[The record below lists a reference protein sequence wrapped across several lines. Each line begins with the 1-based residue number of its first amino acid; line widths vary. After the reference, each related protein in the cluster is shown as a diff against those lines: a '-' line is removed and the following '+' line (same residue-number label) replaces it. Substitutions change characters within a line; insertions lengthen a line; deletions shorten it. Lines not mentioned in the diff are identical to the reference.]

1 MGGYDCS
8 IINKKVCKRG
18 NMLKNKRK
26 KYILNKKI
34 YGFLFFTL
42 IVVVLFGVSEYKDYK
57 KEETLR
63 IERVLN
69 KINLKIELVISSIG
83 DLETTESIKEYYN
96 LKEISYYNLI
106 KVLQEIQKK
115 NNVYGKIGYSLSLG
129 KENSDII
136 VTGDGTRDRKDYL
149 EKIGVIKK
157 NEETSN
163 IVLIPGNKEINFV
176 LKNKVFDLEEK
187 VFWLVALDRELF
199 FSELFDTKDG
209 KWEILKDENIYSLDK
224 NIVKKRQN
232 DKGYILRSV
241 GLNFKFLYTPNN
253 NRFYQILFLKSF
265 AIFIGLIILGLLIN
279 YSIKL
284 CKERKQLIGK
294 INNLAVVDRRKNLR
308 DFVLGIK
315 KIGEIGELTRKVKS
329 LQGRR
334 LRIVLVEIFDSD
346 DEGLDFKNFTLA
358 REYLKESLSTQNIYE
373 HIDIDYKS
381 IAFIISEESDSIIED
396 AFHVMLENIAQKYS
410 VELIAAVSN
419 EFISLERFPQE
430 YITCKKILDAKFM
443 AKGRKVLFSENIKT
457 GKLIL
462 TYPIETEAKLV
473 SKLLNG
479 NLQGAK
485 KIVDEIFIDR
495 INPEAMNKNDIKEF
509 TGLLYNTLN
518 RVVVQLKE
526 FEDSLQYKNLNIG
539 SITKTGDLEKIK
551 DIFND
556 LIVEI
561 CKQKKSSEQDEN
573 EVIREKIK
581 NYIDKN
587 YQIDFSLDNLADY
600 LGLSFKY
607 TSILFKKVMGDNF
620 KNYINIYRIEKAKE
634 ILKSKKDIKI
644 KDLAEELGYNSSNT
658 FIRIFKKYEGISPT
672 QFNPEE
678 ILDK

>member
-1 MGGYDCS
+1 
-8 IINKKVCKRG
+8 
-18 NMLKNKRK
+18 MLKKEREN
-26 KYILNKKI
+26 IFLNKKI
-34 YGFLFFTL
+34 WGFIFFAS
-42 IVVVLFGVSEYKDYK
+42 IFIFLFGVNEYREYK
-57 KEETLR
+57 KEEEQR
-63 IERVLN
+63 IDRVLN
-69 KINLKIELVISSIG
+69 KINLKIELVMSSIS
-83 DLETTESIKEYYN
+83 DLETSEPIKEYYN

-129 KENSDII
+129 KESSDII
-136 VTGDGTRDRKDYL
+136 VTGSGTRDRNEYL
-149 EKIGVIKK
+149 KRMGALKRIEADSKIILIPKKKEISFILK
-157 NEETSN
+157 NEIFN
-163 IVLIPGNKEINFV
+163 
-176 LKNKVFDLEEK
+176 LEEGI
-187 VFWLVALDRELF
+187 FWIVTLDRELF
-199 FSELFDTKDG
+199 FSELYDSEDG
-209 KWEILKDENIYSLDK
+209 KWEILKDNKIYSLDK
-224 NIVKKRQN
+224 DIVTKRRG
-232 DKGYILRSV
+232 KEGYVLRSS

-253 NRFYQILFLKSF
+253 TIFYQILFLKSF
-265 AIFIGLIILGLLIN
+265 VIFVALALLSILID

-284 CKERKQLIGK
+284 YTERKDLIGE
-294 INNLAVVDRRKNLR
+294 INNLSVIDRRKNLR
-308 DFVLGIK
+308 DFVLGIR
-315 KIGEIGELTRKVKS
+315 KIHEVGELTRKVKA
-329 LQGRR
+329 LQGRK
-334 LRIVLVEIFDSD
+334 LKIVLVEIFDSD

-358 REYLKESLSTQNIYE
+358 REYLKESLSSNGIYE

-381 IAFIISEESDSIIED
+381 IAFIIPEESDSVIED
-396 AFHVMLENIAQKYS
+396 AFHFMLENIGQKYS

-419 EFISLERFPQE
+419 EFVSVESFPQE

-443 AKGRKVLFSENIKT
+443 AKGRKVLFSENIKS

-495 INPEAMNKNDIKEF
+495 INPEAMDKKDIKEF

-526 FEDSLQYKNLNIG
+526 FESSLHCEELDIE
-539 SITKTGDLEKIK
+539 SITKTGDLDKIRT
-551 DIFND
+551 IFNE
-556 LIVEI
+556 LIAEI

-573 EVIREKIK
+573 EAIREKIK
-581 NYIDKN
+581 TYIDNN
-587 YQIDFSLDNLADY
+587 YHLDFSLDNLADY

-620 KNYINIYRIEKAKE
+620 KNYINMYRIEKAKE
-634 ILKSKKDIKI
+634 ILREKKDIKI
-644 KDLAEELGYNSSNT
+644 KDLAEKLGYNSSNT

-678 ILDK
+678 ILEK

>member
-1 MGGYDCS
+1 
-8 IINKKVCKRG
+8 
-18 NMLKNKRK
+18 MLKKERK
-26 KYILNKKI
+26 NIFLNKKI
-34 YGFLFFTL
+34 WGFIFFAS
-42 IVVVLFGVSEYKDYK
+42 IFIFLFGVNEYREYK
-57 KEETLR
+57 KEEEQR
-63 IERVLN
+63 IDRVLN
-69 KINLKIELVISSIG
+69 KINLKIELVMSSIS
-83 DLETTESIKEYYN
+83 DLETSEPIKEYYN

-129 KENSDII
+129 KESSDII
-136 VTGDGTRDRKDYL
+136 VTGSGTRDRNEYL
-149 EKIGVIKK
+149 KRMGALKRIEADSKIILIPKKREISFILK
-157 NEETSN
+157 NEIFN
-163 IVLIPGNKEINFV
+163 
-176 LKNKVFDLEEK
+176 LEEGI
-187 VFWLVALDRELF
+187 FWIVTLDRELF
-199 FSELFDTKDG
+199 FSELYDSEDG
-209 KWEILKDENIYSLDK
+209 KWEILKDNKIYSLDK
-224 NIVKKRQN
+224 DIVTKRRG
-232 DKGYILRSV
+232 KEGYVLRSS

-253 NRFYQILFLKSF
+253 TIFYQILFLKSF
-265 AIFIGLIILGLLIN
+265 VIFVALALLSILID

-284 CKERKQLIGK
+284 YTERKDLIGE
-294 INNLAVVDRRKNLR
+294 INNLSVIDRRKNLR
-308 DFVLGIK
+308 DFVLGIR
-315 KIGEIGELTRKVKS
+315 KIHEVGELTRKVKA
-329 LQGRR
+329 LQGRK
-334 LRIVLVEIFDSD
+334 LKIVLVEIFDSD

-358 REYLKESLSTQNIYE
+358 REYLKESLSSNGIYE

-381 IAFIISEESDSIIED
+381 IAFIIPEESDSVIED
-396 AFHVMLENIAQKYS
+396 AFHFMLENIGQKYS

-419 EFISLERFPQE
+419 EFVSVESFPQE

-443 AKGRKVLFSENIKT
+443 AKGRKVLFSENIKS

-495 INPEAMNKNDIKEF
+495 INPEAMDKKDIKEF

-526 FEDSLQYKNLNIG
+526 FESSLHCEELDIE
-539 SITKTGDLEKIK
+539 SITKTGDLDKIRT
-551 DIFND
+551 IFNE
-556 LIVEI
+556 LIAEI

-573 EVIREKIK
+573 EAIREKIK
-581 NYIDKN
+581 TYIDNN
-587 YQIDFSLDNLADY
+587 YHLDFSLDNLADY

-620 KNYINIYRIEKAKE
+620 KNYINMYRIEKAKE
-634 ILKSKKDIKI
+634 ILREKKDIKI
-644 KDLAEELGYNSSNT
+644 KDLAEKLGYNSSNT

-678 ILDK
+678 ILEK

>member
-1 MGGYDCS
+1 
-8 IINKKVCKRG
+8 
-18 NMLKNKRK
+18 MLKKEREN
-26 KYILNKKI
+26 IFLNKKI
-34 YGFLFFTL
+34 WGFIFFAS
-42 IVVVLFGVSEYKDYK
+42 IFIFLFGVNEYREYK
-57 KEETLR
+57 KEEEQR
-63 IERVLN
+63 IDRVLN
-69 KINLKIELVISSIG
+69 KINLKIELVMSSIS
-83 DLETTESIKEYYN
+83 DLETSEPIKEYYN

-129 KENSDII
+129 KESSDII
-136 VTGDGTRDRKDYL
+136 VTGSGTRDRNEYL
-149 EKIGVIKK
+149 KRMGALKRIEADSKIILIPKKKEISFILK
-157 NEETSN
+157 NEIFN
-163 IVLIPGNKEINFV
+163 
-176 LKNKVFDLEEK
+176 LEEGI
-187 VFWLVALDRELF
+187 FWIVTLDRELF
-199 FSELFDTKDG
+199 FSELYDSEDG
-209 KWEILKDENIYSLDK
+209 KWEILKDNKIYSLDK
-224 NIVKKRQN
+224 DIVTKRRG
-232 DKGYILRSV
+232 KEGYVLRSS

-253 NRFYQILFLKSF
+253 TIFYQILFLKSF
-265 AIFIGLIILGLLIN
+265 VIFVALALLSILID

-284 CKERKQLIGK
+284 YTERKDLIGE
-294 INNLAVVDRRKNLR
+294 INNLSVIDRRKNLR
-308 DFVLGIK
+308 DFVLGIR
-315 KIGEIGELTRKVKS
+315 KIHEVGELTRKVKA
-329 LQGRR
+329 LQGRK
-334 LRIVLVEIFDSD
+334 LKIVLVEIFDSD

-358 REYLKESLSTQNIYE
+358 REYLKESLSSNGIYE

-381 IAFIISEESDSIIED
+381 IAFIIPEESDSVIED
-396 AFHVMLENIAQKYS
+396 AFHFMLENIGQKYS

-419 EFISLERFPQE
+419 EFVSVESFPQE

-443 AKGRKVLFSENIKT
+443 AKGRKVLFSENIKS

-495 INPEAMNKNDIKEF
+495 INPEAMDKKDIKEF

-526 FEDSLQYKNLNIG
+526 FESSLHCEELDIE
-539 SITKTGDLEKIK
+539 SITKTGDLDKIRT
-551 DIFND
+551 IFNE
-556 LIVEI
+556 LIAEI

-573 EVIREKIK
+573 EAIREKIK
-581 NYIDKN
+581 TYIDNN
-587 YQIDFSLDNLADY
+587 YHLDFSLDNLADY

-620 KNYINIYRIEKAKE
+620 KNYINMYRIEKAKE
-634 ILKSKKDIKI
+634 ILREKKDVKI
-644 KDLAEELGYNSSNT
+644 KDLAEKLGYNSSNT

-678 ILDK
+678 ILEK

>member
-1 MGGYDCS
+1 
-8 IINKKVCKRG
+8 
-18 NMLKNKRK
+18 MLKKEREN
-26 KYILNKKI
+26 IFLNKKNW
-34 YGFLFFTL
+34 GFIFFAS
-42 IVVVLFGVSEYKDYK
+42 IFIFLFGVNEYREYK
-57 KEETLR
+57 KEEEQR
-63 IERVLN
+63 IDRVLN
-69 KINLKIELVISSIG
+69 KINLKIELVMSSIS
-83 DLETTESIKEYYN
+83 DLETSEPIKEYYN

-129 KENSDII
+129 KESSDII
-136 VTGDGTRDRKDYL
+136 VTGSGTRDRNEYL
-149 EKIGVIKK
+149 KRMGALKRIEADSKIILIPKKKEISFILK
-157 NEETSN
+157 NEIFN
-163 IVLIPGNKEINFV
+163 
-176 LKNKVFDLEEK
+176 LEEGI
-187 VFWLVALDRELF
+187 FWIVTLDRELF
-199 FSELFDTKDG
+199 FSELHDSEDG
-209 KWEILKDENIYSLDK
+209 KWEILKDNKIYSLDK
-224 NIVKKRQN
+224 DIVTKRRG
-232 DKGYILRSV
+232 KEGYVLRSS

-253 NRFYQILFLKSF
+253 TIFYQILFLKSF
-265 AIFIGLIILGLLIN
+265 VIFVALALLSILID

-284 CKERKQLIGK
+284 YTERKDLIGE
-294 INNLAVVDRRKNLR
+294 INNLSVIDRRKNLR
-308 DFVLGIK
+308 DFVLGIR
-315 KIGEIGELTRKVKS
+315 KISEVGELTRKVKA
-329 LQGRR
+329 LQGRK
-334 LRIVLVEIFDSD
+334 LKIVLVEIFDSD

-358 REYLKESLSTQNIYE
+358 REYLKESLSSNGIYE

-381 IAFIISEESDSIIED
+381 IAFIIPEESDSVIED
-396 AFHVMLENIAQKYS
+396 AFHFMLENIGQKYS

-419 EFISLERFPQE
+419 EFVSVESFPQE

-443 AKGRKVLFSENIKT
+443 AKGRKVLFSENIKS

-495 INPEAMNKNDIKEF
+495 INPEAMDKKDIKEF

-526 FEDSLQYKNLNIG
+526 FESSLHCEELDIE
-539 SITKTGDLEKIK
+539 SITKTGDLDKIRT
-551 DIFND
+551 IFNE
-556 LIVEI
+556 LIAEI

-573 EVIREKIK
+573 EAIREKIK
-581 NYIDKN
+581 TYIDNN
-587 YQIDFSLDNLADY
+587 YHLDFSLDNLADY

-620 KNYINIYRIEKAKE
+620 KNYINMYRIEKAKE
-634 ILKSKKDIKI
+634 ILREKKDIKI
-644 KDLAEELGYNSSNT
+644 KDLAEKLGYNSSNT

-678 ILDK
+678 ILEK

>member
-1 MGGYDCS
+1 MLKKERENVVFNKKLWFFLIFSS
-8 IINKKVCKRG
+8 II
-18 NMLKNKRK
+18 
-26 KYILNKKI
+26 I
-34 YGFLFFTL
+34 F
-42 IVVVLFGVSEYKDYK
+42 LFGVNEYRGYK
-57 KEETLR
+57 KEEKLR

-69 KINLKIELVISSIG
+69 KINLKIELVMSSIG
-83 DLETTESIKEYYN
+83 DLETSEPIKEYYN

-129 KENSDII
+129 KE
-136 VTGDGTRDRKDYL
+136 
-149 EKIGVIKK
+149 
-157 NEETSN
+157 TSN
-163 IVLIPGNKEINFV
+163 IVVTGSGTRDKKEHLKRIGAFKKIQSDSKILLIPKKKEISFI
-176 LKNKVFDLEEK
+176 LKNEIFNLEEGI
-187 VFWLVALDRELF
+187 FWIVTLDRALF
-199 FSELFDTKDG
+199 FSELYDSEDG
-209 KWEILKDENIYSLDK
+209 KWEILKDNKIYSLDK
-224 NIVKKRQN
+224 DIVTKRRGK
-232 DKGYILRSV
+232 DGYVLRSS

-253 NRFYQILFLKSF
+253 ATFYQMLFLKSF
-265 AIFIGLIILGLLIN
+265 VIFVGLALLAMLID
-279 YSIKL
+279 YSIRL
-284 CKERKQLIGK
+284 YRERKDLIGE
-294 INNLAVVDRRKNLR
+294 INSLSVIDRRKNLR
-308 DFVLGIK
+308 DFVLGIRK
-315 KIGEIGELTRKVKS
+315 MSEVGELTRKVKA
-329 LQGRR
+329 LQGRK
-334 LRIVLVEIFDSD
+334 LKIVLVEIFDSD

-358 REYLKESLSTQNIYE
+358 REYLKESLSTESVYE

-381 IAFIISEESDSIIED
+381 IAFIIPEESDSVIED
-396 AFHVMLENIAQKYS
+396 AFHFILENIGQKYS

-419 EFISLERFPQE
+419 EFVSVESFPQE

-443 AKGRKVLFSENIKT
+443 AKGRKVLFSENIKS

-495 INPEAMNKNDIKEF
+495 INPEAMDKKDIKEF

-526 FEDSLQYKNLNIG
+526 FESSLQCENLDIE
-539 SITKTGDLEKIK
+539 SITKTGDLDKIRV
-551 DIFND
+551 IFNE
-556 LIVEI
+556 LITEI

-573 EVIREKIK
+573 EAIREKIK
-581 NYIDKN
+581 SYIDNN
-587 YQIDFSLDNLADY
+587 YHLDFSLDNLADY

-620 KNYINIYRIEKAKE
+620 KNYINMYRIEKAKE
-634 ILKSKKDIKI
+634 ILKEKKEIKI
-644 KDLAEELGYNSSNT
+644 KDLAEKLGYNSSNT

-678 ILDK
+678 ILEK

>member
-1 MGGYDCS
+1 MLKKERGNVVFNKKLWFFLIFSS
-8 IINKKVCKRG
+8 II
-18 NMLKNKRK
+18 
-26 KYILNKKI
+26 I
-34 YGFLFFTL
+34 F
-42 IVVVLFGVSEYKDYK
+42 LFGVNEYRGYK
-57 KEETLR
+57 KEEKLR

-69 KINLKIELVISSIG
+69 KINLKIELVMSSIG
-83 DLETTESIKEYYN
+83 DLETSEPIKEYYN

-129 KENSDII
+129 KE
-136 VTGDGTRDRKDYL
+136 
-149 EKIGVIKK
+149 
-157 NEETSN
+157 TSN
-163 IVLIPGNKEINFV
+163 IVVTGSGTRDKNEHLKRIGALKKIQSDSKILLIPKKKEISFI
-176 LKNKVFDLEEK
+176 LKNEIFNLEEGI
-187 VFWLVALDRELF
+187 FWIVTLDRALF
-199 FSELFDTKDG
+199 FSELYDSEDG
-209 KWEILKDENIYSLDK
+209 KWEILKDNKIYSLDK
-224 NIVKKRQN
+224 DIVTKRRGK
-232 DKGYILRSV
+232 DGYVLRSS

-253 NRFYQILFLKSF
+253 ATFYQMLFLKSF
-265 AIFIGLIILGLLIN
+265 VIFVGLALLAMLID
-279 YSIKL
+279 YSIRL
-284 CKERKQLIGK
+284 YRERKDLIGE
-294 INNLAVVDRRKNLR
+294 INSLSVIDRRKNLR
-308 DFVLGIK
+308 DFVLGIRK
-315 KIGEIGELTRKVKS
+315 MSEVGELTRKVKA
-329 LQGRR
+329 LQGRK
-334 LRIVLVEIFDSD
+334 LKIVLVEIFDSD

-358 REYLKESLSTQNIYE
+358 REYLKESLSTESVYE

-381 IAFIISEESDSIIED
+381 IAFIIPEESDSVIED
-396 AFHVMLENIAQKYS
+396 AFHFILENIGQKYS

-419 EFISLERFPQE
+419 EFVSVESFPQE

-443 AKGRKVLFSENIKT
+443 AKGRKVLFSENIKS

-495 INPEAMNKNDIKEF
+495 INPEAMDKKDIKEF

-526 FEDSLQYKNLNIG
+526 FESSLQCENLDIE
-539 SITKTGDLEKIK
+539 SITKTGDLDKIRV
-551 DIFND
+551 IFNE
-556 LIVEI
+556 LITEI

-573 EVIREKIK
+573 EAIREKIK
-581 NYIDKN
+581 SYIDNN
-587 YQIDFSLDNLADY
+587 YHLDFSLDNLADY

-620 KNYINIYRIEKAKE
+620 KNYINMYRIEKAKE
-634 ILKSKKDIKI
+634 ILKEKKEIKI
-644 KDLAEELGYNSSNT
+644 KDLAEKLGYNSSNT

-678 ILDK
+678 ILEK

>member
-1 MGGYDCS
+1 
-8 IINKKVCKRG
+8 
-18 NMLKNKRK
+18 MLKKEREN
-26 KYILNKKI
+26 IFLNKKI
-34 YGFLFFTL
+34 WGFIFFAS
-42 IVVVLFGVSEYKDYK
+42 IFIFLFGVNEYREYK
-57 KEETLR
+57 KEEEQR
-63 IERVLN
+63 IDRVLN
-69 KINLKIELVISSIG
+69 KINLKIELVMSSIS
-83 DLETTESIKEYYN
+83 DLETSEPIKEYYN

-129 KENSDII
+129 KESSDII
-136 VTGDGTRDRKDYL
+136 VTGSGTRDRNEYL
-149 EKIGVIKK
+149 KRMGVLKRIEADSKIILIPKKKEISFILK
-157 NEETSN
+157 NEIFN
-163 IVLIPGNKEINFV
+163 
-176 LKNKVFDLEEK
+176 LEEGI
-187 VFWLVALDRELF
+187 FWIVTLDRELF
-199 FSELFDTKDG
+199 FSELYDSEDG
-209 KWEILKDENIYSLDK
+209 KWEILKDNKIYSLDK
-224 NIVKKRQN
+224 DIVTKRRG
-232 DKGYILRSV
+232 KEGYVLRSS

-253 NRFYQILFLKSF
+253 TIFYQILFLKSF
-265 AIFIGLIILGLLIN
+265 VIFVALALLSILID

-284 CKERKQLIGK
+284 YTERKDLIGE
-294 INNLAVVDRRKNLR
+294 INNLSVIDRRKNLR
-308 DFVLGIK
+308 DFVLGIR
-315 KIGEIGELTRKVKS
+315 KISEVGELTRKVKS
-329 LQGRR
+329 LQGRK
-334 LRIVLVEIFDSD
+334 LKIVLVEIFDSD

-358 REYLKESLSTQNIYE
+358 REYLKESLSSNGIYE

-381 IAFIISEESDSIIED
+381 IAFIIPEESDSVIED
-396 AFHVMLENIAQKYS
+396 AFHFMLENIGQKYS
-410 VELIAAVSN
+410 VELIAAVSK
-419 EFISLERFPQE
+419 EFVSVESFPQQ

-443 AKGRKVLFSENIKT
+443 AKGRKVLFSENIKS

-495 INPEAMNKNDIKEF
+495 INPEAMDKKDIKEF

-526 FEDSLQYKNLNIG
+526 FESSLRCEKLDIE
-539 SITKTGDLEKIK
+539 SITKTGNLEKIRS
-551 DIFND
+551 IFNE
-556 LIVEI
+556 LITEI
-561 CKQKKSSEQDEN
+561 CKQKKTSEQDEN
-573 EVIREKIK
+573 EAIREKIK

-620 KNYINIYRIEKAKE
+620 KNYINLYRIEKAKE
-634 ILKSKKDIKI
+634 ILKEKKDIKI

-678 ILDK
+678 ILEK

>member
-1 MGGYDCS
+1 
-8 IINKKVCKRG
+8 
-18 NMLKNKRK
+18 MLKKEREN
-26 KYILNKKI
+26 IFLNKKI
-34 YGFLFFTL
+34 WGFIFFAS
-42 IVVVLFGVSEYKDYK
+42 IFIFLFGVNEYREYK
-57 KEETLR
+57 KEEEQR
-63 IERVLN
+63 IDRVLN
-69 KINLKIELVISSIG
+69 KINLKIELVMSSIS
-83 DLETTESIKEYYN
+83 DLETSEPIKEYYN

-129 KENSDII
+129 KESSDII
-136 VTGDGTRDRKDYL
+136 VTGSGTRDRNEYL
-149 EKIGVIKK
+149 KRMGALKRIEADSKIILIPKKKEISFILK
-157 NEETSN
+157 NEIFN
-163 IVLIPGNKEINFV
+163 
-176 LKNKVFDLEEK
+176 LEEGI
-187 VFWLVALDRELF
+187 FWIVTLDRELF
-199 FSELFDTKDG
+199 FSELYDSEDG
-209 KWEILKDENIYSLDK
+209 KWEILKDNKIYSLDK
-224 NIVKKRQN
+224 DIVTKRRG
-232 DKGYILRSV
+232 KEGYVLRSS

-253 NRFYQILFLKSF
+253 TIFYQILFLKSF
-265 AIFIGLIILGLLIN
+265 VIFVALALLSILIV

-284 CKERKQLIGK
+284 YTERKDLIGE
-294 INNLAVVDRRKNLR
+294 INNLSVIDRRKNLR
-308 DFVLGIK
+308 DFVLGIR
-315 KIGEIGELTRKVKS
+315 KISEVGELTRKVKA
-329 LQGRR
+329 LQGRK
-334 LRIVLVEIFDSD
+334 LKIVLVEIFDSD

-358 REYLKESLSTQNIYE
+358 REYLKESLSSNGIYE

-381 IAFIISEESDSIIED
+381 IAFIIPEESDSVIED
-396 AFHVMLENIAQKYS
+396 AFHFMLENIGQKYS

-419 EFISLERFPQE
+419 EFVSVESFPQE

-443 AKGRKVLFSENIKT
+443 AKGRKVLFSENIKS

-495 INPEAMNKNDIKEF
+495 INPEAMDKKDIKEF

-526 FEDSLQYKNLNIG
+526 FESSLHCEELDIE
-539 SITKTGDLEKIK
+539 SITKTGDLDKIRT
-551 DIFND
+551 IFNE
-556 LIVEI
+556 LIAEI

-573 EVIREKIK
+573 EAIREKIK
-581 NYIDKN
+581 TYIDNN
-587 YQIDFSLDNLADY
+587 YHLDFSLDNLADY

-620 KNYINIYRIEKAKE
+620 KNYINMYRIEKAKE
-634 ILKSKKDIKI
+634 ILREKKDIKI
-644 KDLAEELGYNSSNT
+644 KDLAEKLGYNSSNT

-678 ILDK
+678 ILEK

>member
-1 MGGYDCS
+1 
-8 IINKKVCKRG
+8 
-18 NMLKNKRK
+18 MLKKEREN
-26 KYILNKKI
+26 IFLNKKNW
-34 YGFLFFTL
+34 GFIFFAS
-42 IVVVLFGVSEYKDYK
+42 IFIFLFGVNEYREYK
-57 KEETLR
+57 KEEEQR
-63 IERVLN
+63 IDRVLN
-69 KINLKIELVISSIG
+69 KINLKIELVMSSIS
-83 DLETTESIKEYYN
+83 DLETSEPIKEYYN

-129 KENSDII
+129 KESSDII
-136 VTGDGTRDRKDYL
+136 VTGSGTRDRNEYL
-149 EKIGVIKK
+149 KRMGALKRIEADSKIILIPKKKEISFILK
-157 NEETSN
+157 NEIFN
-163 IVLIPGNKEINFV
+163 
-176 LKNKVFDLEEK
+176 LEEGI
-187 VFWLVALDRELF
+187 FWIVTLDRELF
-199 FSELFDTKDG
+199 FSELYDSEDG
-209 KWEILKDENIYSLDK
+209 KWEILKDNKIYSLDK
-224 NIVKKRQN
+224 DIVTKRRG
-232 DKGYILRSV
+232 KEGYVLRSS

-253 NRFYQILFLKSF
+253 TIFYQILFLKSF
-265 AIFIGLIILGLLIN
+265 VIFVALALLSILID

-284 CKERKQLIGK
+284 YTERKDLIGE
-294 INNLAVVDRRKNLR
+294 INNLSVIDRRKNLR
-308 DFVLGIK
+308 DFVLGIR
-315 KIGEIGELTRKVKS
+315 KISEVGELTRKVKA
-329 LQGRR
+329 LQGRK
-334 LRIVLVEIFDSD
+334 LKIVLVEIFDSD

-358 REYLKESLSTQNIYE
+358 REYLKESLSSNGIYE

-381 IAFIISEESDSIIED
+381 IAFIIPEESDSVIED
-396 AFHVMLENIAQKYS
+396 AFHFMLENIGQKYS

-419 EFISLERFPQE
+419 EFVSVESFPQE

-443 AKGRKVLFSENIKT
+443 AKGRKVLFSENIKS

-495 INPEAMNKNDIKEF
+495 INPEAMNKKDIKEF

-526 FEDSLQYKNLNIG
+526 FESSLHCEELDIE
-539 SITKTGDLEKIK
+539 SITKTGDLDKIRT
-551 DIFND
+551 IFNE
-556 LIVEI
+556 LIAEI

-573 EVIREKIK
+573 EAIREKIK
-581 NYIDKN
+581 TYIDNN
-587 YQIDFSLDNLADY
+587 YQLDFSLDNLADY

-620 KNYINIYRIEKAKE
+620 KNYINMYRIDKAKE
-634 ILKSKKDIKI
+634 ILREKKDIKI
-644 KDLAEELGYNSSNT
+644 KDLAEKLGYNSSNT

-678 ILDK
+678 ILEK

>member
-1 MGGYDCS
+1 
-8 IINKKVCKRG
+8 
-18 NMLKNKRK
+18 MLKKEREN
-26 KYILNKKI
+26 IFLNKKI
-34 YGFLFFTL
+34 WGFIFFAS
-42 IVVVLFGVSEYKDYK
+42 IFIFLFGVNEYREYK
-57 KEETLR
+57 KEEEQR
-63 IERVLN
+63 IDRVLN
-69 KINLKIELVISSIG
+69 KINLKIELVMSSIS
-83 DLETTESIKEYYN
+83 DLETSEPIKEYYN

-129 KENSDII
+129 KESSDII
-136 VTGDGTRDRKDYL
+136 VTGSGTRDRNEYL
-149 EKIGVIKK
+149 KRMGALKRIEADSKIILIPKKKEISFILK
-157 NEETSN
+157 NEIFN
-163 IVLIPGNKEINFV
+163 
-176 LKNKVFDLEEK
+176 LEEGI
-187 VFWLVALDRELF
+187 FWIVTLDRELF
-199 FSELFDTKDG
+199 FSELYDSEDG
-209 KWEILKDENIYSLDK
+209 KWEILKDNKIYSLDK
-224 NIVKKRQN
+224 DIVTKRRG
-232 DKGYILRSV
+232 KEGYVLRSS

-253 NRFYQILFLKSF
+253 TIFYQILFLKSF
-265 AIFIGLIILGLLIN
+265 VIFVALALLSILID

-284 CKERKQLIGK
+284 YTERKDLIGE
-294 INNLAVVDRRKNLR
+294 INNLSVIDRRKNLR
-308 DFVLGIK
+308 DFVLGIR
-315 KIGEIGELTRKVKS
+315 KISEVGELTRKVKA
-329 LQGRR
+329 LQGRK
-334 LRIVLVEIFDSD
+334 LKIVLVEIFDSD

-358 REYLKESLSTQNIYE
+358 REYLKESLSSNGIYE

-381 IAFIISEESDSIIED
+381 IAFIIPEESDSVIED
-396 AFHVMLENIAQKYS
+396 AFHFMLENIGQKYS

-419 EFISLERFPQE
+419 EFVSVESFPQE

-443 AKGRKVLFSENIKT
+443 AKGRKVLFSENIKS

-495 INPEAMNKNDIKEF
+495 INPEAMDKKDIKEF

-526 FEDSLQYKNLNIG
+526 FESSLHCEELDIE
-539 SITKTGDLEKIK
+539 SITKTGDLDKIRT
-551 DIFND
+551 IFNE
-556 LIVEI
+556 LIAEI

-573 EVIREKIK
+573 EAIREKIK
-581 NYIDKN
+581 TYIDNN
-587 YQIDFSLDNLADY
+587 YQLDFSLDNLADY

-620 KNYINIYRIEKAKE
+620 KNYINMYRIDKAKE
-634 ILKSKKDIKI
+634 ILREKKDIKI
-644 KDLAEELGYNSSNT
+644 KDLAEKLGYNSSNT

-678 ILDK
+678 ILEK

>member
-1 MGGYDCS
+1 
-8 IINKKVCKRG
+8 
-18 NMLKNKRK
+18 MLKKEREN
-26 KYILNKKI
+26 IFLNKKI
-34 YGFLFFTL
+34 WRFIFFAS
-42 IVVVLFGVSEYKDYK
+42 IFIFLFGVNEYREYK
-57 KEETLR
+57 KEEEQR
-63 IERVLN
+63 IDRVLN
-69 KINLKIELVISSIG
+69 KINLKIELVMSSIS
-83 DLETTESIKEYYN
+83 DLETSEPIKEYYN

-129 KENSDII
+129 KESSDII
-136 VTGDGTRDRKDYL
+136 VTGSGTRDRNEYL
-149 EKIGVIKK
+149 KRMGALKRIEADSKIILIPKKKEISFILK
-157 NEETSN
+157 NEIFN
-163 IVLIPGNKEINFV
+163 
-176 LKNKVFDLEEK
+176 LEEGI
-187 VFWLVALDRELF
+187 FWIVTLDRELF
-199 FSELFDTKDG
+199 FSELYDSEDG
-209 KWEILKDENIYSLDK
+209 KWEILKDNKIYSLDK
-224 NIVKKRQN
+224 DIVTKRRG
-232 DKGYILRSV
+232 KEGYVLRSS

-253 NRFYQILFLKSF
+253 TIFYQILFLKSF
-265 AIFIGLIILGLLIN
+265 VIFVALALLSILID

-284 CKERKQLIGK
+284 YTERKDLIGE
-294 INNLAVVDRRKNLR
+294 INNLSVIDRRKNLR
-308 DFVLGIK
+308 DFVLGIR
-315 KIGEIGELTRKVKS
+315 KISEVGELTRKVKA
-329 LQGRR
+329 LQGRK
-334 LRIVLVEIFDSD
+334 LKIVLVEIFDSD

-358 REYLKESLSTQNIYE
+358 REYLKESLSSNGIYE

-381 IAFIISEESDSIIED
+381 IAFIIPEESDSVIED
-396 AFHVMLENIAQKYS
+396 AFHFMLENIGQKYS

-419 EFISLERFPQE
+419 EFVSVESFPQE

-443 AKGRKVLFSENIKT
+443 AKGRKVLFSENIKS

-495 INPEAMNKNDIKEF
+495 INPEAMDKKDIKEF

-526 FEDSLQYKNLNIG
+526 FESSLHCEELDIE
-539 SITKTGDLEKIK
+539 SITKTGDLDKIRT
-551 DIFND
+551 IFNE
-556 LIVEI
+556 LIAEI

-573 EVIREKIK
+573 EAIREKIK
-581 NYIDKN
+581 TYIDNN
-587 YQIDFSLDNLADY
+587 YHLDFSLDNLADY

-620 KNYINIYRIEKAKE
+620 KNYINMYRIEKAKE
-634 ILKSKKDIKI
+634 ILREKKDIKI
-644 KDLAEELGYNSSNT
+644 KDLAEKLGYNSSNT

-678 ILDK
+678 ILEK

>member
-1 MGGYDCS
+1 
-8 IINKKVCKRG
+8 
-18 NMLKNKRK
+18 MLKKEREN
-26 KYILNKKI
+26 IFLNKKI
-34 YGFLFFTL
+34 WGFIFFAS
-42 IVVVLFGVSEYKDYK
+42 IFIFLFGVNEYREYK
-57 KEETLR
+57 KEEEQR
-63 IERVLN
+63 IDRVLN
-69 KINLKIELVISSIG
+69 KINLKIELVMSSIS
-83 DLETTESIKEYYN
+83 DLETSEPIKEYYN

-129 KENSDII
+129 KESSDII
-136 VTGDGTRDRKDYL
+136 VTGSGTRDRNEYL
-149 EKIGVIKK
+149 KRTGALKRIEADSKIILIPKKKEISFILK
-157 NEETSN
+157 NEIFN
-163 IVLIPGNKEINFV
+163 
-176 LKNKVFDLEEK
+176 LEEGI
-187 VFWLVALDRELF
+187 FWIVTLDRELF
-199 FSELFDTKDG
+199 FSELYDSEDG
-209 KWEILKDENIYSLDK
+209 KWEILKDNKIYSLDK
-224 NIVKKRQN
+224 DIVTKRRG
-232 DKGYILRSV
+232 KEGYVLRSS

-253 NRFYQILFLKSF
+253 TIFYQILFLKSF
-265 AIFIGLIILGLLIN
+265 VIFVALALLSILID

-284 CKERKQLIGK
+284 YTERKDLIGE
-294 INNLAVVDRRKNLR
+294 INNLSVIDRRKNLR
-308 DFVLGIK
+308 DFVLGIR
-315 KIGEIGELTRKVKS
+315 KISEVGELTRKVKA
-329 LQGRR
+329 LQGRK
-334 LRIVLVEIFDSD
+334 LKIVLVEIFDSD

-358 REYLKESLSTQNIYE
+358 REYLKESLSSNGIYE

-381 IAFIISEESDSIIED
+381 IAFIIPEESDSVIED
-396 AFHVMLENIAQKYS
+396 AFHFMLENIGQKYS

-419 EFISLERFPQE
+419 EFVSVESFPQE

-443 AKGRKVLFSENIKT
+443 AKGRKVLFSENIKS

-495 INPEAMNKNDIKEF
+495 INPEAMDKKDIKEF

-526 FEDSLQYKNLNIG
+526 FESSLHCEELDIE
-539 SITKTGDLEKIK
+539 SITKTGDLDKIRT
-551 DIFND
+551 IFNE
-556 LIVEI
+556 LIAEI

-573 EVIREKIK
+573 EAIREKIK
-581 NYIDKN
+581 TYIDNN
-587 YQIDFSLDNLADY
+587 YQLDFSLDNLADY

-620 KNYINIYRIEKAKE
+620 KNYINMYRIEKAKE
-634 ILKSKKDIKI
+634 ILREKKDIKI
-644 KDLAEELGYNSSNT
+644 KDLAEKLGYNSSNT

-678 ILDK
+678 ILEK

>member
-1 MGGYDCS
+1 
-8 IINKKVCKRG
+8 
-18 NMLKNKRK
+18 MLKKEREN
-26 KYILNKKI
+26 IFLNKKI
-34 YGFLFFTL
+34 WGFIFFAS
-42 IVVVLFGVSEYKDYK
+42 IFIFLFGVNEYREYK
-57 KEETLR
+57 KEEEQR
-63 IERVLN
+63 IDRVLN
-69 KINLKIELVISSIG
+69 KINLKIELVMSSIS
-83 DLETTESIKEYYN
+83 DLETSEPIKEYYN

-129 KENSDII
+129 KESSDII
-136 VTGDGTRDRKDYL
+136 VTGSGTRDRNEYL
-149 EKIGVIKK
+149 KRMGALKRIEADSKIILIPKKKEISFILK
-157 NEETSN
+157 NEIFN
-163 IVLIPGNKEINFV
+163 
-176 LKNKVFDLEEK
+176 LEEGI
-187 VFWLVALDRELF
+187 FWIVTLDRELF
-199 FSELFDTKDG
+199 FSELYDSEDG
-209 KWEILKDENIYSLDK
+209 KWEILKDNKIYSLDK
-224 NIVKKRQN
+224 DIVTKRRG
-232 DKGYILRSV
+232 KEGYVLRSS

-253 NRFYQILFLKSF
+253 TIFYQILFLKSF
-265 AIFIGLIILGLLIN
+265 VIFVALALLSILID

-284 CKERKQLIGK
+284 YTERKDLIGE
-294 INNLAVVDRRKNLR
+294 INNLSVIDRRKNLR
-308 DFVLGIK
+308 DFVLGIR
-315 KIGEIGELTRKVKS
+315 KISEVGELTRKVKA
-329 LQGRR
+329 LQGRK
-334 LRIVLVEIFDSD
+334 LKIVLVEIFDSD

-358 REYLKESLSTQNIYE
+358 REYLKESLSSNGIYE

-381 IAFIISEESDSIIED
+381 IAFIIPEESDSVIED
-396 AFHVMLENIAQKYS
+396 AFHFMLENIGQKYS

-419 EFISLERFPQE
+419 EFVSVESFPQE

-443 AKGRKVLFSENIKT
+443 AKGRKVLFSENIKS

-495 INPEAMNKNDIKEF
+495 INPEAMDKKDIKEF

-526 FEDSLQYKNLNIG
+526 FESSLHCEELDIE
-539 SITKTGDLEKIK
+539 SITKTGDLDKIRT
-551 DIFND
+551 IFNE
-556 LIVEI
+556 LIAEI

-573 EVIREKIK
+573 EAIREKIK
-581 NYIDKN
+581 TYIDNN
-587 YQIDFSLDNLADY
+587 YHLDFSLDNLADY

-620 KNYINIYRIEKAKE
+620 KNYINMYRIEKAKE
-634 ILKSKKDIKI
+634 ILREKKDIKI
-644 KDLAEELGYNSSNT
+644 KDLAEKLGYNSSNT

-678 ILDK
+678 ILEK